1 MVDDLPGHASEDAAS
16 ESDLTAALDF
26 SPIHNED
33 ERPTVDTLD
42 ECTPV
47 DTHEVDNSQG
57 PLFTVA
63 NPPGTVT
70 VTTYLNGCVHHV
82 GLSQTVTKMT
92 EAELAQEIMAVTA
105 VAATKARAALHT
117 FVAGLLR
124 LQGMDSASA
133 SDFAERR
140 LSFPTPEQA
149 AAAEAAFIA
158 RYAGDHE

>member
-1 MVDDLPGHASEDAAS
+1 VTDDALPEDH
-16 ESDLTAALDF
+16 TFAALDF
-26 SPIHNED
+26 STTED
-33 ERPTVDTLD
+33 H
-42 ECTPV
+42 
-47 DTHEVDNSQG
+47 HEQQAVHALADYAPSGTEDVEDSQG
-57 PLFTVA
+57 PLFTVT

-70 VTTYLNGCVHHV
+70 VTTYLNGCVQHV
-82 GLSQTVTKMT
+82 GLAQTVTKMT

-158 RYAGDHE
+158 RYADDYE

>member
-1 MVDDLPGHASEDAAS
+1 VVNDVTAHPPEDEGPDDL
-16 ESDLTAALDF
+16 AALDF
-26 SPIHNED
+26 SPTGDHD
-33 ERPTVDTLD
+33 ERSRLDALD
-42 ECTPV
+42 EYAPV

-70 VTTYLNGCVHHV
+70 VTTYLNGCVQHV

-92 EAELAQEIMAVTA
+92 EAELVQEIMAVTA

-158 RYAGDHE
+158 RYADDYE